1 MRCGTGSRSA
11 RQAGTVCALTGVSGF
26 ILLAQPT
33 IYGLIALFP
42 SADIKVLTG

>member
-11 RQAGTVCALTGVSGF
+11 RQAGTVCALIGVSGF
-26 ILLAQPT
+26 ILLAQPM

-42 SADIKVLTG
+42 SADIKVMTG